1 MTLWGG
7 KVAIMRRRI
16 LHSFYSLLLCGLLA
30 LTFVVVSAGGVSR
43 TLQAQDATA
52 TPEGTP
58 PAEGA
63 VDVTVEPVDFDE
75 AGVVCPEPAIPNATP
90 FYFVGLGDVAFE
102 RGNFSGSLE
111 LFTCAIRAQPDY
123 APNYVKRGYAYAAL
137 LNNERAMA
145 DYNRAL
151 ELDEALVS
159 AYNNR
164 GTLYTRLGNFGLAI
178 NDFTLATGL
187 APNDP
192 VAYNNRGVVHA
203 IEKNFD
209 LALADFEQAI
219 TIDPD
224 YTRPYASLAAVY
236 SALAAQNYQR
246 FVALSDDNAS
256 LPAGTPGEVLSAVD
270 DSLRNGDFAVW
281 LSLLA
286 PAR

>member
-1 MTLWGG
+1 
-7 KVAIMRRRI
+7 MRRRI
-16 LHSFYSLLLCGLLA
+16 IHPFYTLFMCGLLVLT
-30 LTFVVVSAGGVSR
+30 LTFVGAGTANH
-43 TLQAQDATA
+43 TLKAQDATA
-52 TPEGTP
+52 TPEGIP
-58 PAEGA
+58 PESTAEVV
-63 VDVTVEPVDFDE
+63 VDPAAFDE
-75 AGVVCPEPAIPNATP
+75 ADVQCPEPAIPNATP

-111 LFTCAIRAQPDY
+111 LYTCAIRLQPDY

-137 LNNERAMA
+137 LINERAMA

-164 GTLYTRLGNFGLAI
+164 GTLYTRLGNFGLAV

-209 LALADFEQAI
+209 MALADFEQAI
-219 TIDPD
+219 AIDPD

-246 FVALSDDNAS
+246 FVALSGDNAS
-256 LPAGTPGEVLSAVD
+256 LPAGTPNEVLSAVD